1 MFGMME
7 GIFSFIRRQVGLR
20 TDAANAAGSL
30 HAKIA
35 DVKNR
40 IADVKNRIPT
50 SIIKSIQRGVHPGST
65 NDITISIN
73 TVNPNKCLFIVTPYA
88 IGISRTSGSSGYS
101 GSIYQ
106 PYLKSLTATRIT
118 TSASYVRPG
127 GTSNDSPN
135 SFSWQLIEF
144 Y

>member
-35 DVKNR
+35 DVKNS
-40 IADVKNRIPT
+40 IPT
-50 SIIKSIQRGVHPGST
+50 SIIKSIQRGVHPGSID
-65 NDITISIN
+65 DITIPIN

-88 IGISRTSGSSGYS
+88 IGISRTSSSSGYS
-101 GSIYQ
+101 GRIYQ
-106 PYLKSLTATRIT
+106 PYLKSLTATTIT
-118 TSASYVRPG
+118 TSASYVSPG
-127 GTSNDSPN
+127 GTSDDFPN
-135 SFSWQLIEF
+135 RFSWQLIEF